1 MRSGAQE
8 RTRIWKR
15 HCGPKHIKYFSSMRN
30 VCSLALATFTVWGCT
45 PATVSE
51 ANACG
56 AAASY
61 LRWEI
66 SHLIDEELV
75 FVTRDYNPSLS
86 LSALSE
92 PERARAINLFSQMD
106 WIDLRG
112 ETPWVQ
118 HVRPKMVAKT
128 SEEIAMVRALFD
140 QDVTENAVTRCSG
153 VNELL
158 QSKAIAFG
166 DKAVGASIASKDPET
181 DEYTKTIAGSYM
193 PLLSKDRA
201 SAVLFASRSWAPL
214 AGGELVIKIAR
225 QKSGEWAPTGVQV
238 LTVS

>member
-1 MRSGAQE
+1 M
-8 RTRIWKR
+8 
-15 HCGPKHIKYFSSMRN
+15 
-30 VCSLALATFTVWGCT
+30 CSLALATFTVWGCT

-51 ANACG
+51 AEACG

-75 FVTRDYNPSLS
+75 FATRDYEPSLS

-92 PERARAINLFSQMD
+92 AERVRVINLFSQMD

-112 ETPWVQ
+112 ETPWVPQ
-118 HVRPKMVAKT
+118 VRPKMVAKT
-128 SEEIAMVRALFD
+128 SEEIAMVRALLN
-140 QDVTENAVTRCSG
+140 QDATESAVTRCSG

-166 DKAVGASIASKDPET
+166 DKAVGSSIASKDPKT
-181 DEYTKTIAGSYM
+181 DEYPKTIAGSYL
-193 PLLSKDRA
+193 PLLSKDRS
-201 SAVLFASRSWAPL
+201 SAVLIVSRRWAPS
-214 AGGELVIKIAR
+214 AGGELAVKIVR
-225 QKSGEWAPTGVQV
+225 QKSGEWVPTGVQV